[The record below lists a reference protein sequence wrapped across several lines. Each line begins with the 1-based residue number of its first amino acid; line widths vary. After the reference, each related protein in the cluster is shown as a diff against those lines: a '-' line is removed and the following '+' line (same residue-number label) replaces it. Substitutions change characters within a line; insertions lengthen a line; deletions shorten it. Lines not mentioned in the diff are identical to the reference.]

1 MDLSETNNLIR
12 PSVSTALGH
21 DYAMLGVALPSD
33 VTDAE
38 MLASYAQ
45 ENSKPSERGLTSPQT
60 QAWLNLRYEALSLQ
74 QEFSEEIT
82 PTYIESR
89 HESLC
94 EISGIELSDDASAE
108 NGRHFV
114 RVCKDAKFE
123 RGSLISVSRRVHA
136 IARQLTHEEI
146 LALYSDAECV
156 PGLSLRETEILAC
169 MVAHCSHDRFVLTKF
184 KYPYST
190 PELSGVSLTVCYFIQ
205 WGLYKSLYA
214 GAASRKVVWDRM
226 AIGLSRQGKLQVE
239 NLRKAMTDR
248 FVALERK
255 AAKPWMIFD
264 DENCWKQ
271 FRIFWRI
278 ACAEKTLDPVF
289 ADFTRMFSANKLTL
303 TGIA

>member
-21 DYAMLGVALPSD
+21 DYAMLGVASPSD

-45 ENSKPSERGLTSPQT
+45 ENSKHSESGPASTQT
-60 QAWLNLRYEALSLQ
+60 RTWLNLRYEALSLQ

-89 HESLC
+89 HERLC
-94 EISGIELSDDASAE
+94 EISGIELSEDASW
-108 NGRHFV
+108 
-114 RVCKDAKFE
+114 
-123 RGSLISVSRRVHA
+123 
-136 IARQLTHEEI
+136 
-146 LALYSDAECV
+146 
-156 PGLSLRETEILAC
+156 RETEILAC
-169 MVAHCSHDRFVLTKF
+169 MVAHCSNDRFVLTKF

-248 FVALERK
+248 FMALDRR
-255 AAKPWMIFD
+255 ATKPWMIFD

-278 ACAEKTLDPVF
+278 ACAEKSLDPVF
-289 ADFTRMFSANKLTL
+289 ADFTKMFSANKLSL
-303 TGIA
+303 TGIT